1 MNEAIRVENVSVHY
15 GEVHA
20 LDHVDLTLNSGS
32 VCGLIGM
39 NGSGKSTLFK
49 VIMGMI
55 KPDNGSVRIA
65 GLGAA
70 TARKSGRVGYVP
82 QSEDVDWTF
91 PISVRDV
98 VMMGRYGHLGF
109 LRRPRRADREAVAE
123 ALERVELTEFADRQI
138 GQLSGG
144 QKKRAFV
151 ARGIAQDASIL
162 LLDEPFAGVDKR
174 SEATIS
180 MLLRELASDGRS
192 ILVSTHDLH
201 AVPKLCDEAV
211 LLMRK
216 VLVHSDP
223 DTVLQPENL
232 ALAFGLDYGF
242 MVRAL
247 AVAVVAAIVC
257 AVLSCWLVLIGW
269 SLMGDAVSH
278 AVLPGVVLAYVVGA
292 PFAIGA
298 LIFGLIAVA
307 LIGLIRNTSRVKEDA
322 AIGIVFT
329 TLFAFGL
336 VLISV
341 TPSQTDLNHII
352 FGNLLGVSSS
362 DLLQVA
368 ILGALAL
375 SILLIKRRDL
385 TLFAFDPIHANAIGL
400 SPKRLG
406 ALLLGVL
413 ALTSVVALQ
422 AVGVVLV
429 VAMLII
435 PGATAYLLTDK
446 FSRMLVIAPVVS
458 AVCAIAGIYVSYYLD
473 TASGGM
479 VVMTQG
485 IVFALVYLFSPSQG
499 VIAKWTSQQRR
510 TRAEYSAAGRTSLPD
525 RSSS

>member
-1 MNEAIRVENVSVHY
+1 MNLVE
-15 GEVHA
+15 
-20 LDHVDLTLNSGS
+20 
-32 VCGLIGM
+32 
-39 NGSGKSTLFK
+39 
-49 VIMGMI
+49 
-55 KPDNGSVRIA
+55 
-65 GLGAA
+65 
-70 TARKSGRVGYVP
+70 
-82 QSEDVDWTF
+82 
-91 PISVRDV
+91 
-98 VMMGRYGHLGF
+98 
-109 LRRPRRADREAVAE
+109 
-123 ALERVELTEFADRQI
+123 
-138 GQLSGG
+138 
-144 QKKRAFV
+144 
-151 ARGIAQDASIL
+151 L
-162 LLDEPFAGVDKR
+162 LLDP
-174 SEATIS
+174 
-180 MLLRELASDGRS
+180 
-192 ILVSTHDLH
+192 
-201 AVPKLCDEAV
+201 
-211 LLMRK
+211 
-216 VLVHSDP
+216 
-223 DTVLQPENL
+223 LQ
-232 ALAFGLDYGF
+232 YGF

-247 AVAVVAAIVC
+247 AVAVVAAVVC

-510 TRAEYSAAGRTSLPD
+510 TRAEYSAAAYEPS
-525 RSSS
+525 

>member
-1 MNEAIRVENVSVHY
+1 MNLVE
-15 GEVHA
+15 
-20 LDHVDLTLNSGS
+20 
-32 VCGLIGM
+32 
-39 NGSGKSTLFK
+39 
-49 VIMGMI
+49 
-55 KPDNGSVRIA
+55 
-65 GLGAA
+65 
-70 TARKSGRVGYVP
+70 
-82 QSEDVDWTF
+82 
-91 PISVRDV
+91 
-98 VMMGRYGHLGF
+98 
-109 LRRPRRADREAVAE
+109 
-123 ALERVELTEFADRQI
+123 
-138 GQLSGG
+138 
-144 QKKRAFV
+144 
-151 ARGIAQDASIL
+151 L
-162 LLDEPFAGVDKR
+162 LLDP
-174 SEATIS
+174 
-180 MLLRELASDGRS
+180 
-192 ILVSTHDLH
+192 
-201 AVPKLCDEAV
+201 
-211 LLMRK
+211 
-216 VLVHSDP
+216 
-223 DTVLQPENL
+223 LQ
-232 ALAFGLDYGF
+232 YGF

-247 AVAVVAAIVC
+247 AVAVVAAVVC

-413 ALTSVVALQ
+413 AFMSVLALQ

-429 VAMLII
+429 VAMLIV

-499 VIAKWTSQQRR
+499 VIAKWTSQRRR